1 MLSQSKLLPGL
12 SSSMASKWLQFA
24 VRLPALLAVF
34 TLLVITTSAA
44 APGLFHGDDL
54 DHCCEFCHL
63 GHVSIPRPAP
73 AITFHAPPRLVSW
86 IAVAGPA
93 GQADHSCEFTHSRAP
108 PREA

>member
-12 SSSMASKWLQFA
+12 TSSMASKWLQFA
-24 VRLPALLAVF
+24 VRVPALLAVF

-63 GHVSIPRPAP
+63 GHAPILRPA
-73 AITFHAPPRLVSW
+73 AAVTLHAPPRLVSW
-86 IAVAGPA
+86 IAVAGLA

>member
-1 MLSQSKLLPGL
+1 MT
-12 SSSMASKWLQFA
+12 SKWLQFA
-24 VRLPALLAVF
+24 VRVPALLAVF

-63 GHVSIPRPAP
+63 GHAPILRPSA
-73 AITFHAPPRLVSW
+73 AITLHAPPRLISW
-86 IAVAGPA
+86 IAVAGRA
-93 GQADHSCEFTHSRAP
+93 AQADHPREFTHSRAP